1 MKLKASTLLESIVA
15 LTIISIAFGA
25 TLISFTTV
33 TNGGSSRLKIIA
45 GESIQH
51 ALIDSHENRDYTD
64 KQWSNENIRLTMKAE
79 KVEGTLLKVTISA
92 YSARGIL
99 LNTVEELVIDDTQN

>member
-1 MKLKASTLLESIVA
+1 MKLKASTLIESIVA

-33 TNGGSSRLKIIA
+33 TSRGSSRLKIIA
-45 GESIQH
+45 GESIQQ
-51 ALIDSHENRDYTD
+51 ALITSHQNNDYTD
-64 KQWSNENIRLTMKAE
+64 KQWSNENIRFTMKAE
-79 KVEGTLLKVTISA
+79 KVEGTLLKISISA
-92 YSARGIL
+92 YSPKGTL